1 MEKETIE
8 REPSNQSL
16 ATIDAAVLAEDEGA
30 GLENVRSE
38 DLLIPSLKLVQ
49 KGSPFVDPTE
59 SNYTEEVTVGDIIN
73 SVTNEF
79 YDGSTGIT
87 VVPAAYRRVFLE
99 YIPRETGGGLAGFH
113 EDPAILSQTH
123 RDEMGKDVLPSGN
136 YIQTTANHY
145 VLLVEGEKYTPVMI
159 AMYSSQLKKSRR
171 WNSIMAGQRIMNG
184 GKAIVPASY
193 SHKYRLSTVAEKNS
207 KGSWFGWKIDLV
219 GQVGDIHLYNTAKE
233 FAKSTTAS
241 EIASATPTVE
251 SF

>member
-1 MEKETIE
+1 MENETIE
-8 REPSNQSL
+8 QESNNQSL
-16 ATIDAAVLAEDEGA
+16 ATIDVALLAEDEGA
-30 GLENVRSE
+30 GLENVSSD

-59 SNYTEEVTVGDIIN
+59 STYTEEVKVGDIIN

-79 YDGSTGIT
+79 YSGSAGVT

-99 YIPRETGGGLAGFH
+99 YVPREAGGGLAGFH
-113 EDPAILSQTH
+113 EDPAILAQTH

-145 VLLVEGEKYTPVMI
+145 VLLVEGEKYTPVMV

-184 GKAIVPASY
+184 NKSIVPASY
-193 SHKYRLSTVAEKNS
+193 SHKYHLSTVAEKNS
-207 KGSWFGWKIDLV
+207 KGSWFGWKIDAV
-219 GQVGDIHLYNTAKE
+219 GRVDDINLYNTAKE

-241 EIASATPTVE
+241 EVTTATPTEE

>member
-16 ATIDAAVLAEDEGA
+16 ATIDAAILAEDEGA

-193 SHKYRLSTVAEKNS
+193 SHKYHLSTVAEKNS

-241 EIASATPTVE
+241 EIAATTPTVE